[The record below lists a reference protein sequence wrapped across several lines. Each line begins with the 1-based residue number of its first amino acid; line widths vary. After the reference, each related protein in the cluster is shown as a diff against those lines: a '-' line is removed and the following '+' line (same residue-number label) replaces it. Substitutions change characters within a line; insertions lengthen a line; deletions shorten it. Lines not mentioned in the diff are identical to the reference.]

1 MPTSN
6 ELGALPKNMISLQH
20 SSTRIYQL
28 EDDINYKVWNESKI
42 NLKFLAKLLDGSY
55 NNNK

>member
-6 ELGALPKNMISLQH
+6 ELGTLTKNMISLQH
-20 SSTRIYQL
+20 PSIRIYQL
-28 EDDINYKVWNESKI
+28 KDGINYKAWNESKI
-42 NLKFLAKLLDGSY
+42 NFKFLAKLLDGSY